1 MDDKSAV
8 VKKIGII
15 SDTHGILY
23 NKVFDIFANVE
34 MIIHAGDI
42 GSVDVLAA
50 LQTIAPVHAV
60 YGNTDNFDIRRY
72 TKFLLNIEYCG
83 ALIIVTHIP
92 TELEHVG
99 NNMLIKIFGHTHYP
113 EIKTDKDG
121 LLINPG
127 TASKP
132 RDGNTASVAMLHFT
146 EELPPRAEIIYYKV
160 DGL

>member
-1 MDDKSAV
+1 MGENGAA

-15 SDTHGILY
+15 SDTHGLLS
-23 NKVFDIFANVE
+23 NKVFDIFTDVE
-34 MIIHAGDI
+34 FIIHAGDI
-42 GSVDVLAA
+42 GSLDVLAA
-50 LQTIAPVHAV
+50 LLTIAPVHAV

-83 ALIIVTHIP
+83 ASIMVKHIP
-92 TELEHVG
+92 TELEHAG
-99 NNMLIKIFGHTHYP
+99 KNMLIRVFGHTHYP
-113 EIKTDKDG
+113 EIKTDSNG